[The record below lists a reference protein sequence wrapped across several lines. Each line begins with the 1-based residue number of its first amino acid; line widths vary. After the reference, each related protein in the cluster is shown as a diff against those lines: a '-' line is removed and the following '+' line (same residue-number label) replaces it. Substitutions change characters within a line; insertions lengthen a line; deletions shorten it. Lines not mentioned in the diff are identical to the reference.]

1 MASFKLRTLFTSGS
15 HSAKAIESLCS
26 ALNSR
31 ACILDAFDR
40 PLLGTV
46 CDLPSSHVRLP
57 IRVDEADIG
66 YVLAEPAA
74 ADPILQ
80 LLTHLSFRES
90 ESRALAAEV
99 LHLYRELNL
108 FEQLSEDL
116 AALLDVSA
124 VSQRVLQEA
133 RRLIPATCGA
143 VFVYDKTV
151 DAITV
156 AASFGTP
163 KESAI
168 KPHGSL
174 CVDSHFLHSVLD
186 RGVAE
191 IINNCASDPRV
202 LEEERHFQS
211 LMFAPLRAGDLT
223 SGAIV
228 VANADSQAFYSSADL
243 KLLNTI
249 SLLATTALEN
259 ALLCAEMV
267 TAARDR
273 AAYSAELKA
282 ASTVQQLLLNR
293 ASRTTPGFEVQSVYL
308 PASEVGGDL
317 FFLQPAPDSSLIA
330 LVGDVSGKGLTAAM
344 RVAMIL
350 GALNRETSCEPDEI
364 LSALNNALI
373 AQGELGFT
381 TACCL
386 RIFPS
391 GEYILANA
399 GHIPPFVSGVEIET
413 EPSLPLGMVPDQ
425 TYSSQKAT
433 LRPNERM
440 VLVSDG
446 VPEARSPSGQ
456 LFGLDRLPQLTLLS
470 AQEIAETAQ
479 RFGQEDDITVLTIT
493 LSKQ

>member
-15 HSAKAIESLCS
+15 HSAKAIESLCT
-26 ALNSR
+26 ALGAR
-31 ACILDAFDR
+31 ACIVDAFDR
-40 PLLGTV
+40 PLMGTV
-46 CDLPSSHVRLP
+46 AGLPASHVRLP
-57 IRVDEADIG
+57 VRIREEDLGCVM
-66 YVLAEPAA
+66 AEPAA
-74 ADPILQ
+74 AKPIVE
-80 LLTHLSFRES
+80 LLTHLASREF

-99 LHLYRELNL
+99 LHLYREINL

-124 VSQRVLQEA
+124 VSHRSLEEVQ
-133 RRLIPATCGA
+133 RLIPSTCGA
-143 VFVYDKTV
+143 IFICNKAS
-151 DAITV
+151 DATTE
-156 AASFGTP
+156 AASFGQP
-163 KESAI
+163 CEGDDSSPGK
-168 KPHGSL
+168 L
-174 CVDSHFLHSVLD
+174 CMDSRFVQTIL
-186 RGVAE
+186 GGGTAE
-191 IINNCASDPRV
+191 IVNNCASDPRV
-202 LEEERHFQS
+202 LDEERHFQS
-211 LMFAPLRAGDLT
+211 VMCAPLRAGELC
-223 SGAIV
+223 SGAIII
-228 VANADSQAFYSSADL
+228 ATADPEAFYSSADL

-249 SLLATTALEN
+249 ALLAATALAN
-259 ALLCAEMV
+259 ALLCEEMV

-293 ASRTTPGFEVQSVYL
+293 ASRTTPGFDVQSVYL

-317 FFLQPAPDSSLIA
+317 FFLQPGPDGSLIA
-330 LVGDVSGKGLTAAM
+330 LIGDVSGKGLTAAM

-391 GEYILANA
+391 GEYVLANA
-399 GHIPPFVSGVEIET
+399 GHISPFVSGVEIPT

-425 TYSSQKAT
+425 TYSAQRAI
-433 LRPNERM
+433 LPPGERM

-470 AQEIAETAQ
+470 AHEIAQTAQ

-493 LSKQ
+493 LA